1 MKSNSLI
8 SLAKCFIIIMQGRLG
23 RWAVRYFLVHLQHLL
38 FRIIQHIKKVLVKV
52 FEMSDS
58 EKILLCVV
66 GFFILFGKPI
76 IKSISDWRQIILL
89 ILVILWFIGG
99 YFFTKD
105 NKVTIESHGHVHESN
120 GWTQY
125 LLISIVIGMA
135 LAFCYK
141 TFF

>member
-8 SLAKCFIIIMQGRLG
+8 SLDKCFILIMQGRLG

-38 FRIIQHIKKVLVKV
+38 FRIIQHIKKILVRM
-52 FEMSDS
+52 FEMAGP
-58 EKILLCVV
+58 EKILLYVII
-66 GFFILFGKPI
+66 FLFIFGRPI
-76 IKSISDWRQIILL
+76 IKSITDWRQIVFL

-99 YFFTKD
+99 FYFTKD

-125 LLISIVIGMA
+125 LIISFVLVAIF
-135 LAFCYK
+135 AFCYK
-141 TFF
+141 TFL